1 MSRNMIRFG
10 YAIPVMFLV
19 TILGCGLF
27 RDSYNHL
34 TNLVSELG
42 YLGSPTQYW
51 FTIGLLICS
60 FLSFWFVMALVSECK
75 RQKLSVLPVVILFSF
90 TFSIAGAGIFPMPT
104 WWHGILGM
112 PSFLLLFSPV
122 LAYILWRNNEHIPYL
137 KQWVVVVMIFF
148 LLGFLVFAPEIL
160 PGFQGMKQR
169 FFHLGWMIWFVYLS
183 WAFGTFQKGD
193 YSTQ

>member
-60 FLSFWFVMALVSECK
+60 FLL
-75 RQKLSVLPVVILFSF
+75 I
-90 TFSIAGAGIFPMPT
+90 T
-104 WWHGILGM
+104 
-112 PSFLLLFSPV
+112 
-122 LAYILWRNNEHIPYL
+122 
-137 KQWVVVVMIFF
+137 
-148 LLGFLVFAPEIL
+148 
-160 PGFQGMKQR
+160 
-169 FFHLGWMIWFVYLS
+169 VY
-183 WAFGTFQKGD
+183 
-193 YSTQ
+193 